1 MKQKKRDRETERC
14 RERDRQTERERIIQG
29 KQIYIT

>member
-14 RERDRQTERERIIQG
+14 RETDRQSERIIQG